1 MALVRI
7 VCPKCGHSGFA
18 GELPKVMSCCA
29 CAHTALFRTGEHVIR
44 GEPDPVS
51 KAKPAPPRRQALI
64 LRETRAARRQQKAAA
79 AALRFFLSETDTRVS
94 R

>member
-1 MALVRI
+1 
-7 VCPKCGHSGFA
+7 
-18 GELPKVMSCCA
+18 MSCCA

-64 LRETRAARRQQKAAA
+64 LRETRQHGANKRRQ
-79 AALRFFLSETDTRVS
+79 RPRCDFFCLKRTPV
-94 R
+94 